1 MSTAID
7 QGVTVLDSLLP
18 YLQLKQHLQPGQ
30 LLGDATSAQIKKV
43 AQMLKT
49 SSVIKS
55 VQPASAYFTPQFL
68 AAANDFN
75 RDAIVAQGKAYK
87 A

>member
-1 MSTAID
+1 M
-7 QGVTVLDSLLP
+7 P
-18 YLQLKQHLQPGQ
+18 YLQLKQHLRPGQ
-30 LLGDATSAQIKKV
+30 LLGDATSSQIEMV

-49 SSVIKS
+49 ADVIKN
-55 VQPASAYFTPQFL
+55 VQPASAYFTGQFL
-68 AAANDFN
+68 PAANDFD